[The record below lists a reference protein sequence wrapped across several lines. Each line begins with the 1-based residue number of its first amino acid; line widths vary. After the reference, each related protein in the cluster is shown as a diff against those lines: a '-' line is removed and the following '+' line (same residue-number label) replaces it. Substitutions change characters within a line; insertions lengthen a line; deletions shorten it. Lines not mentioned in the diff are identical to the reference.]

1 MADDVSDS
9 VCCLSSDNVSDMA
22 HILLIE
28 PFCGGSHRQ
37 LMEILGSQVC
47 GTVHYCL
54 SAKKWHWRMRTGALY
69 FSQNIPK
76 NSRYRILFASSVL
89 NLSELIALRP
99 DLAALRK
106 IIYFHENQLVY
117 PVRKQQERDFQYGY
131 NQILSCLVA
140 DVVVFNSLFNMTSFL
155 NNIDSFLKLM
165 PDHRPNGIYDQIK
178 PKCQVVYFP
187 LQYLDISKLELENQN
202 PREHDKDPELFFQTL
217 FHLIEEGLSFNV
229 SVLGEG
235 FSQTPDVFHKARPL
249 LGERVLHWGYQE
261 SRSKYLEILKDA
273 DVAVSTAKHEFF
285 GVAMLEAVQCGCY
298 PLCPKDLVYPEI
310 YPEQYL
316 YSTPGQ
322 LAKRLRYLCKNPGFA
337 RHHKTVINLEKFTWD
352 VVKQSYMDL
361 LGFDDITSI

>member
-1 MADDVSDS
+1 
-9 VCCLSSDNVSDMA
+9 MA

-76 NSRYRILFASSVL
+76 NSRYS
-89 NLSELIALRP
+89 
-99 DLAALRK
+99 
-106 IIYFHENQLVY
+106 
-117 PVRKQQERDFQYGY
+117 
-131 NQILSCLVA
+131 LVA

-202 PREHDKDPELFFQTL
+202 PRSCRPLHIVWSHRWEHDKDPELFFQTL

-337 RHHKTVINLEKFTWD
+337 RHHKTV
-352 VVKQSYMDL
+352 VS
-361 LGFDDITSI
+361 